1 MISNKEEAGLERP
14 DEAPDVP
21 LGLGFGLAVLDPAPL
36 ESALLSFDGE
46 PARSLAKTLHFS
58 IYE

>member
-46 PARSLAKTLHFS
+46 PARSLANT
-58 IYE
+58 